1 MLVSE
6 DDVKLITSID
16 LVTLL
21 LMMKLILPP
30 VEKESVLGFKFIPI
44 FLSQTAYNNSA
55 LPNGFGSG

>member
-30 VEKESVLGFKFIPI
+30 VEKE
-44 FLSQTAYNNSA
+44 
-55 LPNGFGSG
+55 

>member
-21 LMMKLILPP
+21 LMRKLILPP
-30 VEKESVLGFKFIPI
+30 MEKECVSGFKFIPI
-44 FLSQTAYNNSA
+44 FLRQTAYNNSA